1 MSSYLAVDV
10 GTSAVKVALYD
21 GNGKLLISKREA
33 YPVSYPKV
41 GWAEQNP
48 DHWWMAAQNLCQLV
62 RGEIGY
68 SSLRGVCISGQ
79 APSCVPVDLNGKPL
93 RPAILWL
100 DRRADDQ
107 VASLQNKLGPGIA
120 EQITGNRLD
129 GYFGGLK
136 WSWYRHNEQ
145 ELYDKTWKIL
155 QANSFVMHQLS
166 GEFVVDPGQAGLCTP
181 CFNINELYWE
191 RNLIEKIE
199 LDVEKLPEVRPSW
212 DVIGEVTRLAST
224 NTGIPVGTPVICG
237 GGDFACAC
245 LGAGVFH
252 EGEAA
257 MMLGTG
263 GNLLIPKTK
272 SHDTRLIN
280 TIHLTGESLS
290 LGGVLAGGSVQWF
303 RDMLG
308 IDDPNLLALLEAE
321 AAQVPAGAE
330 GLIFLPYLMG
340 ERTPIWD
347 AKARGVFIGLSSTHK
362 RGHLFRAVLE
372 GVAFAYQQMMEVS
385 AEMGCQIKEII
396 TINGG
401 AQSALWR
408 QIFADILGVPIRW
421 RPSSEGTSLGAAFL
435 TAIGVGDFSDFGDIH
450 AWLETTIDT
459 YPNKANADIYGHRYI
474 TYTQIYNRLRD
485 IFVELNS

>member
-1 MSSYLAVDV
+1 MSSFLAIDV
-10 GTSAVKVALYD
+10 GISAVKVAMYD

-33 YPVSYPKV
+33 YPVSFPKA

-48 DHWWMAAQNLCQLV
+48 NDWWMATQKLCQLV
-62 RGEIGY
+62 RQEIGY

-79 APSCVPVDLNGKPL
+79 APSCVPVDLNGNPL
-93 RPAILWL
+93 RQAILWL

-107 VASLQNKLGPGIA
+107 VAALQNKLDKGVA
-120 EQITGNRLD
+120 EHINGNRLD

-136 WSWYRHNEQ
+136 WSWYRHNERD
-145 ELYDKTWKIL
+145 LYDKTWKL
-155 QANSFVMHQLS
+155 SQANSFITFHLTNS
-166 GEFVVDPGQAGLCTP
+166 FAVDPGQAGLCAP
-181 CFNINELYWE
+181 CFNLENHHWD
-191 RNLIEKIE
+191 RKLIEDIN
-199 LDVEKLPEVRPSW
+199 LDIEKLPEVKQSW
-212 DVIGEVTRLAST
+212 EIIGEVTRLGST
-224 NTGIPVGTPVICG
+224 KTGIPVGTPVVCG

-252 EGEAA
+252 EGKAA

-272 SHDTRLIN
+272 SYDTRLIN

-303 RDMLG
+303 REMLG
-308 IDDPNLLALLEAE
+308 IDDPNLLASLEGE
-321 AAQVPAGAE
+321 AAQMPPGAE

-340 ERTPIWD
+340 ERTPVWD
-347 AKARGVFIGLSSTHK
+347 ARARGVFIGLSSTHK

-372 GVAFAYQQMMEVS
+372 GVAFAYQQMMDVS
-385 AEMGCQIKEII
+385 VEMGSQIKEII
-396 TINGG
+396 AINGG
-401 AQSALWR
+401 ARSALWR
-408 QIFADILGVPIRW
+408 QIFADVLGVPIRW

-435 TAIGVGDFSDFGDIH
+435 TALGVGDFSEFGEIN
-450 AWLETTIDT
+450 AWLEPTINT
-459 YPNKANADIYGHRYI
+459 YPDEANADIYRNRYNVYSQL
-474 TYTQIYNRLRD
+474 YTNLRD